1 MQNYFK
7 ITFCEM
13 KYHWFASNLLLNL
26 GKMLYNPWG
35 TMIVLFCNRVAPTSF
50 NVLVLSEYN

>member
-1 MQNYFK
+1 
-7 ITFCEM
+7 M